1 MLNREEC
8 MNLLNETTL
17 RYENIMTL
25 HCKTNI
31 LEFHGPAEKLRL
43 NESQK
48 RLFICL
54 LKKIRCKR
62 EIMNVVWYEN
72 HQNLSDNNYHQLI
85 FQTRA
90 LLRRSGLPP
99 GLLVTI
105 HYVGVILNEHWLSKI
120 APEAIVRIPETSKDH
135 SWLSRLIIRV
145 SSL

>member
-8 MNLLNETTL
+8 MNILNEVTL
-17 RYENIMTL
+17 HYKNIMTL
-25 HCKTNI
+25 HCHTNI
-31 LEFHGPAEKLRL
+31 LEFHGADERIKL

-54 LKKIRCKR
+54 LKQIRCKR
-62 EIMNVVWYEN
+62 EIMNIVWYEN
-72 HQNLSDNNYHQLI
+72 HQKLSDNNYHQLI

-99 GLLVTI
+99 DLLVTI
-105 HYVGVILNEHWLSKI
+105 HYIGVRLSENVLYRL
-120 APEAIVRIPETSKDH
+120 APATKANHSEKSKERSWISRFIV
-135 SWLSRLIIRV
+135 RV